1 MPSVSFTA
9 RTWYTFLSRH
19 QAMAV
24 TSQPAGA
31 SQSMSG
37 CNRVQSIMLYS
48 FLNSAPI
55 ALITS

>member
-48 FLNSAPI
+48 F
-55 ALITS
+55 